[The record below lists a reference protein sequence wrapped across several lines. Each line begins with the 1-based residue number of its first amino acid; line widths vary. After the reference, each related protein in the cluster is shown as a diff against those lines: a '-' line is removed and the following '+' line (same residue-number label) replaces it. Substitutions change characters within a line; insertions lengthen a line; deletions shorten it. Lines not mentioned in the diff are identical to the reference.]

1 MRLHRTRW
9 VLPYFAINEVTDDV
23 SKQTGLKACIAGYA
37 LTAAFYICLY
47 TYYVWENRRRD
58 RRYGRPEEM
67 TVTQELQDE
76 LSNKTDWEIESF
88 RYVL

>member
-1 MRLHRTRW
+1 MTSG
-9 VLPYFAINEVTDDV
+9 VTDDV
-23 SKQTGLKACIAGYA
+23 SKQTGLKTCIAGYA
-37 LTAAFYICLY
+37 IAAFFFLCLY

-67 TVTQELQDE
+67 PVTQVLEDE
-76 LSNKTDWEIESF
+76 LSNKSDWEIESF